1 VVVATNRLDAID
13 PAALRRLDIKVHFEA
28 LKVNQVRAGFEQ
40 LCNALQMPFSEDD
53 LHKVSD
59 LSGITPGDFACI
71 ARRLDFAQVPTTAN
85 GLITLLE
92 EELALKS
99 PIKQPMGFV
108 GQADNPSN
116 ASGV

>member
-1 VVVATNRLDAID
+1 VTA
-13 PAALRRLDIKVHFEA
+13 
-28 LKVNQVRAGFEQ
+28 
-40 LCNALQMPFSEDD
+40 
-53 LHKVSD
+53 

-71 ARRLDFAQVPTTAN
+71 ARRLGFAKVPAAAN

-99 PIKQPMGFV
+99 PIKQQMGFV
-108 GQADNPSN
+108 GQAYNPSN